1 MDVRCSFE
9 MLVNWQLLV
18 WSKTMLHEQN
28 RRLLS
33 SWITLQKS
41 PVVVFT
47 EVLAFLK
54 NFSIICRV
62 CKPQYAAISRETP
75 KTFHRKE
82 IWYICFSFSLE
93 MIAS

>member
-1 MDVRCSFE
+1 MDMRCSFE

-28 RRLLS
+28 RRLSS

-47 EVLAFLK
+47 EVWAFFK

-75 KTFHRKE
+75 KPFTERKYGTFASR
-82 IWYICFSFSLE
+82 FSYK
-93 MIAS
+93 